1 MRYSSRLADFLF
13 GRHSTRRAVLETLF
27 SDPSRRIHLRELAR
41 LTDFSPPMVAKELQ
55 RLVAERVV
63 LESRQGNTRSFQ
75 ANMRSPLAHDLGRI
89 TARPLARSR
98 RTEKDVRADDVAQAA
113 HRRPRSLS
121 EAARWGVALGRRDAF
136 LREFCDEFYG
146 ASADVRA
153 SMLAEEPPMTA
164 DDERANAYYAA
175 VAEHLALLYKLPVP
189 VWALAEGRFLS
200 KPFFPSGL
208 ESLKAIM
215 LVESPPAFRRRMIFV
230 DANPL
235 SRPRR
240 TSASAG

>member
-27 SDPSRRIHLRELAR
+27 SDPSARIHLRGLAR
-41 LTDFSPPMVAKELQ
+41 LTGFSPPMVAKELQ
-55 RLVAERVV
+55 VLVGEKVV
-63 LESRQGNTRSFQ
+63 LESRHGNTRTFQ
-75 ANMRSPLAHDLGRI
+75 ANMRSALAHDLGRI
-89 TARPLARSR
+89 TARPLANGP
-98 RTEKDVRADDVAQAA
+98 RTEKDGEAGNVAQAA
-113 HRRPRSLS
+113 HRRPRSLR
-121 EAARWGVALGRRDAF
+121 EAATWGVALGRRDAF
-136 LREFCDEFYG
+136 LREFCDEFYV
-146 ASADVRA
+146 ASADARA
-153 SMLAEEPPMTA
+153 SMLAEEPPMSP

-208 ESLKAIM
+208 ESLKSTV

-230 DANPL
+230 DADPL

-240 TSASAG
+240 TSAAAD